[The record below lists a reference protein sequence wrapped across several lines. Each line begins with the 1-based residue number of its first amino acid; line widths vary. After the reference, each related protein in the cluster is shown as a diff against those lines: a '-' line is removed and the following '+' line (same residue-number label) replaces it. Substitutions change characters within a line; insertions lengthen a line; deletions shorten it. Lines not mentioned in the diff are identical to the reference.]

1 MRLKDRWAS
10 DSEEEEPKLHQVTQ
24 KKVEN
29 AKVKAAIMDLT
40 ETFRPKDSSLITI
53 HQVQNKTKQ
62 NKKKDNISTNKIFFF
77 FKLIASSFYPG
88 NKSPEKSTDNEK
100 QLSDSEEKQEASLE
114 SFDSPQKS
122 LVDMGHIVEEEII
135 ESMFSLVVYR
145 IRGGFRIESN
155 SQFFSRVIFSI
166 DLSSIISTVTPRPPH
181 NFYLCGC
188 RSVECFEKIRKIDEG
203 IVDRREKRLDWL

>member
-1 MRLKDRWAS
+1 MPLMNLLWFLQSKKKKKNVSFSIVLFYWFLSQILWRMRLKDRWAS

-77 FKLIASSFYPG
+77 LNSLLHPSILEISLQRNQLTMKNNFQTQKRNRKLPL
-88 NKSPEKSTDNEK
+88 NPLTHLRN
-100 QLSDSEEKQEASLE
+100 LL
-114 SFDSPQKS
+114 
-122 LVDMGHIVEEEII
+122 L
-135 ESMFSLVVYR
+135 
-145 IRGGFRIESN
+145 
-155 SQFFSRVIFSI
+155 
-166 DLSSIISTVTPRPPH
+166 TWVT
-181 NFYLCGC
+181 LW
-188 RSVECFEKIRKIDEG
+188 K
-203 IVDRREKRLDWL
+203 KR